1 MMVPLL
7 PRMIGS
13 GMLAGRPCLMQFK
26 RPPETAKDK
35 VPAADRSLR
44 FNSDRRSGHRNQECL
59 PQFEPQL
66 RVQTTNTDQQR
77 LIPLDCVALFM
88 CHVWPSSDHLTFRK
102 NTASRYDW

>member
-1 MMVPLL
+1 
-7 PRMIGS
+7 
-13 GMLAGRPCLMQFK
+13 MLAGRPCLMQFK

-66 RVQTTNTDQQR
+66 RVQTANTDQQR
-77 LIPLDCVALFM
+77 LIGVRLRLRCAVYVS
-88 CHVWPSSDHLTFRK
+88 CLTQQRSPDFHEK
-102 NTASRYDW
+102 YSQSL